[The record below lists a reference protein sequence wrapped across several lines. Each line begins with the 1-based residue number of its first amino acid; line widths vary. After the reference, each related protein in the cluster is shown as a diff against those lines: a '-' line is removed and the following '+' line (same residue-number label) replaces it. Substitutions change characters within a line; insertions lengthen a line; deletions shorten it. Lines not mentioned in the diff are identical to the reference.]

1 MATVGMIGL
10 GEIGGAMAA
19 RLLERDVAVVG
30 HDVDPARVDKA
41 AGSGAVRAESAGDV
55 ARRSDGPILVNVQ
68 YLEQVYSVLHDGDGL
83 AEHIDGRTVVI
94 TGTFGE
100 VPVQELAAVIAA
112 RGADVLDA
120 PHTGSYP
127 AIQAGTLTFFLGGSA
142 AAIESSRIALENIG
156 RNIHVIGDRPGLG
169 QVLKL
174 VNAIGL
180 AFNAISVC
188 EMEKIAEASGID
200 PGKAIRWIDEC
211 SASSW
216 LSVRMPD
223 IATTILEHNVDN
235 LEKDLRAVLDP
246 GSPTAGRLPVTAAML
261 EHFRESWLTRSF

>member
-10 GEIGGAMAA
+10 GEIGGAMTG
-19 RLLERDVAVVG
+19 RLLRRDVTVVG
-30 HDVDPARVDKA
+30 HDVDSARSEKA
-41 AGSGAVRAESAGDV
+41 RELGAEIAESAGDV
-55 ARRSDGPILVNVQ
+55 ARRTEGPILVNVQ
-68 YLEQVYSVLHDGDGL
+68 YLDQVYSVWQDGDGI
-83 AEHIDGRTVVI
+83 ADHVAGRTVVI
-94 TGTFGE
+94 TGTYGE
-100 VPVQELAAVIAA
+100 VPVQEFAATVAEK
-112 RGADVLDA
+112 GGETLDA

-127 AIQAGTLTFFLGGSA
+127 AAESGTLTFFLGGSRA
-142 AAIESSRIALENIG
+142 AVESARIAVDNLG

-169 QVLKL
+169 QVMKL

-180 AFNAISVC
+180 AFNAISIC
-188 EMEKIAEASGID
+188 EMEKIAEASGVD

-216 LSVRMPD
+216 LSRRMPD
-223 IATTILEHNVDN
+223 IAKLMVEHNVDN

-246 GSPTAGRLPVTAAML
+246 CSPTAGLLPVTAAML